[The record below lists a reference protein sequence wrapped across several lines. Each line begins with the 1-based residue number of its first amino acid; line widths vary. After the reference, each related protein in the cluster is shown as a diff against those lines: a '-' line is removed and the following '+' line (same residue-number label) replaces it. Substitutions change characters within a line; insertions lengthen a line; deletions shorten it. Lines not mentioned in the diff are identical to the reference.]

1 MNKSEHTPGP
11 WVANAFH
18 IARTNDS
25 EIIIEQDG
33 GSAPIATCYAIGT
46 LSLDQSSA
54 NAKLIAAA
62 PELLQELQRMLSVF
76 GCLSEADYQEINP
89 CAKARVHKARALVA
103 KVTGSKS

>member
-1 MNKSEHTPGP
+1 MSKSEHTPGP
-11 WVANAFH
+11 WRYTNAAYGCSTVWATTKPVAVVMSCDEKVANA
-18 IARTNDS
+18 R
-25 EIIIEQDG
+25 
-33 GSAPIATCYAIGT
+33 
-46 LSLDQSSA
+46 
-54 NAKLIAAA
+54 LIAAA